1 MLHINIIC
9 VGKLKENYLKDAIDE
24 YKKRLSRFC
33 ELNIIELNDEKI
45 PDNSNEKI
53 DNDIKEK
60 EGKNIIGHLG
70 KDAYNIALDLGGKQ
84 FDSIEFSK
92 KIEDISFIKNNINF
106 IIGGSLGLSKEVLD
120 NVNEKVSFSRLTFP
134 HQLMRLFLIEQIYRA
149 FKIMNNEQYHK

>member
-60 EGKNIIGHLG
+60 EGKNIISHLG
-70 KDAYNIALDLGGKQ
+70 NDAYNIALDLGGKQ
-84 FDSIEFSK
+84 FDSVEFSK

-120 NVNEKVSFSRLTFP
+120 IVNEKVSFSKLTFP